1 MTDGKGI
8 LRHGPVAD
16 YLHGKPV
23 LVVEGDGCQVFL
35 SKGLANMPP
44 AACDLLRADEL
55 LILRCVAERERPED
69 QS

>member
-1 MTDGKGI
+1 
-8 LRHGPVAD
+8 
-16 YLHGKPV
+16 